1 MQMQRCMNPLA
12 SKLFV
17 SVVVML
23 EAAAISPRMSLV
35 LLVLLVGAAS
45 AQFSSS
51 SDYCRFSGKHTMCRY
66 KGVAPECSHHHD
78 REDILTI
85 MILMTVIMMMRV
97 IMRGEDAGY
106 RGVSDADIKEILE
119 YHNRS
124 GHSLD
129 KCGASNLIY
138 WRFIS
143 ENKSNLFY
151 FKASH
156 LPAQRWS
163 WSIKPEM
170 KS

>member
-1 MQMQRCMNPLA
+1 MNPLA

-129 KCGASNLIY
+129 KSVALLTFNLLAIY
-138 WRFIS
+138 IREQKQS
-143 ENKSNLFY
+143 VLLQSL
-151 FKASH
+151 SSPG
-156 LPAQRWS
+156 PALVLVH
-163 WSIKPEM
+163 KT
-170 KS
+170 

>member
-1 MQMQRCMNPLA
+1 
-12 SKLFV
+12 
-17 SVVVML
+17 ML

-85 MILMTVIMMMRV
+85 MILMTVIMMMTV

-119 YHNRS
+119 YHNRLRSRVAS
-124 GHSLD
+124 GQTRQPPASDMMELTWD
-129 KCGASNLIY
+129 KELATIAQAHADQCKF
-138 WRFIS
+138 RS
-143 ENKSNLFY
+143 ENTRQQTRSQNIF
-151 FKASH
+151 
-156 LPAQRWS
+156 
-163 WSIKPEM
+163 
-170 KS
+170 